1 MNAKRKPDRKPDRQ
15 EPAGERAPL
24 PRVYIDDHLMTLKYY
39 VDEHQAHLRILHPE
53 LCVRCASKTCL
64 YVCPAGVYQE
74 QASGEVQVAFQ
85 SCIECG
91 SCRLL
96 CPDRNV
102 EWKYPR
108 GGFGVA
114 YKFG

>member
-1 MNAKRKPDRKPDRQ
+1 MKKTAHPQ
-15 EPAGERAPL
+15 ASSSLSGATL

-39 VDEHQAHLRILHPE
+39 VDEDEAHLRIVSPE
-53 LCVRCASKTCL
+53 ACVRCEKKACL
-64 YVCPAGVYQE
+64 YFCPAGAYQE
-74 QASGEVQVAFQ
+74 LDSGEVNIAYQ
-85 SCIECG
+85 SCMECG

-96 CPDRNV
+96 CPHHNV
-102 EWKYPR
+102 SWEYPR

>member
-1 MNAKRKPDRKPDRQ
+1 MQTFEKSTSNSKTTRV
-15 EPAGERAPL
+15 GESL
-24 PRVYIDDHLMTLKYY
+24 PPVYIDDMLMSLKYY
-39 VDEHQAHLRILHPE
+39 VDEQEAHIQIKSQE
-53 LCVRCASKTCL
+53 VCKTCANQGCL
-64 YVCPAGVYQE
+64 YFCPVGAYRL
-74 QASGEVQVAFQ
+74 QANGEIQVSYQ

-91 SCRLL
+91 SCRVM
-96 CPDRNV
+96 CEHKNI